1 MQLNIVNILSN
12 HIFAFNLGVLVSC
25 KKANEAWLHKT
36 LDKFTNDFVTRD
48 FVTRNF
54 VTTNV
59 SETAVFHQNNQS
71 GQIALS
77 NDSLW

>member
-1 MQLNIVNILSN
+1 MKKQLNIVNILSN

-25 KKANEAWLHKT
+25 KKANEARLHKT

-48 FVTRNF
+48 F

>member
-1 MQLNIVNILSN
+1 MTTQDSWQV
-12 HIFAFNLGVLVSC
+12 
-25 KKANEAWLHKT
+25 
-36 LDKFTNDFVTRD
+36 TNDFVTRD
-48 FVTRNF
+48 FVTRDFVTRDFVTRDF